1 MWKIKICG
9 EVLRGGRAIEQMAPR
24 GRLCRKKSMEENR
37 FVQLVAGMLY
47 RTDRDSVTPET
58 RYKGLKEWNFLFEV
72 SLAMMLEEEYHV
84 EVTPEDFSS
93 TGTLDELF
101 RRVCAPRLVN
111 KD

>member
-1 MWKIKICG
+1 M
-9 EVLRGGRAIEQMAPR
+9 
-24 GRLCRKKSMEENR
+24 
-37 FVQLVAGMLY
+37 
-47 RTDRDSVTPET
+47 
-58 RYKGLKEWNFLFEV
+58 
-72 SLAMMLEEEYHV
+72 AMMLEEEYHV

>member
-1 MWKIKICG
+1 M
-9 EVLRGGRAIEQMAPR
+9 E
-24 GRLCRKKSMEENR
+24 KKKDMEKNR

-47 RTDRDSVTPET
+47 RTNRDTLALDT

-101 RRVCAPRLVN
+101 QRVCAPGLAG
-111 KD
+111 KE

>member
-1 MWKIKICG
+1 MG
-9 EVLRGGRAIEQMAPR
+9 
-24 GRLCRKKSMEENR
+24 KKKDMEKNR

-47 RTDRDSVTPET
+47 RTNRDTLTLDT

-101 RRVCAPRLVN
+101 QRVCAPGLAG
-111 KD
+111 KE

>member
-1 MWKIKICG
+1 
-9 EVLRGGRAIEQMAPR
+9 
-24 GRLCRKKSMEENR
+24 MEENR

-84 EVTPEDFSS
+84 EVTPEDFRVREPWTNCSGGCVLPVWS
-93 TGTLDELF
+93 IRIRKTM
-101 RRVCAPRLVN
+101 RRSHGL
-111 KD
+111 